1 MKNAKTKAQKSF
13 AMIKCEPTFWER
25 DKFLM
30 LFQTAPAYVKDVDEA
45 LERNVAKK
53 VVYYR
58 DNAILCSDCKKC
70 IAQTMY
76 PEKVSFCKYCGCRL
90 DWGGEDE

>member
-30 LFQTAPAYVKDVDEA
+30 LFQTAPAYVKDVEQA

-53 VVYYR
+53 PKINKYNSR
-58 DNAILCSDCKKC
+58 HICDNCGRSIFKYAN
-70 IAQTMY
+70 
-76 PEKVSFCKYCGCRL
+76 FCKYCGQKL